1 MELLLEIVD
10 GATGGFEAGLGWVVG
25 GVSLREGFGLK
36 GIAFRAGIRTL
47 AGRVEIG
54 LGSYARDVGSEL
66 GVPVLSSSE
75 GRGPNLA
82 FGLNS

>member
-10 GATGGFEAGLGWVVG
+10 DATGDFEAGPGWVVG
-25 GVSLREGFGLK
+25 GVSLREGLGLE

-47 AGRVEIG
+47 AGRVETG

-66 GVPVLSSSE
+66 GLPVVLSSE
-75 GRGPNLA
+75 GRGPNLT